1 MNLTLSR
8 AVVVVLGLI
17 AVVTFVSYQQDIRA
31 ARERVA
37 AGGVIIDT
45 LCGPIEYAE
54 AGSGQPLLMVHGA
67 GGGYDQGLEFTGGL
81 AASGF
86 RIIAVSRFGYLG
98 TPLPADA
105 SAAAQADAHACL
117 LDALGVARASVL
129 GGSAGAPSSV
139 QFALRH
145 PERVHALVLLVPAL
159 YVPRAEDAP
168 SVSPPSGLE
177 FVFATALRFDFLFW
191 AVLKVAPRAMIAT
204 ALATDPALV
213 DQADADEQA
222 RVNRML
228 ATILPV
234 SVRRLG
240 LLNDSAVLVNVERYP
255 LEQVTA
261 PTLLISLEDD
271 RYGTWTI
278 ARYTA
283 SQIPDATFMSFA
295 QGGHVWVGHHQTIIK
310 GISDFLHDQAPE
322 PR

>member
-1 MNLTLSR
+1 MSR
-8 AVVVVLGLI
+8 VAIQPRFIVAVLGLI
-17 AVVTFVSYQQDIRA
+17 GIAILFAYQRDIRT

-37 AGGVIIDT
+37 AGGVIIET
-45 LCGPIEYAE
+45 PCGPIEYAE
-54 AGSGQPLLMVHGA
+54 AGEGPPLLMVHGA

-81 AASGF
+81 AERGF
-86 RIIAVSRFGYLG
+86 RVIAVSRFGYLG

-117 LDALGVARASVL
+117 LDALGITRAAVL

-145 PERVHALVLLVPAL
+145 PERIDALVLLVPAL
-159 YVPRAEDAP
+159 YLPRDEDTP

-191 AVLKVAPRAMIAT
+191 AVLKAAPRVMIAT

-213 DQADADEQA
+213 EQADREEQA

-234 SVRRLG
+234 SARRLG
-240 LLNDSAVLVNVERYP
+240 LLNDSAVLVDVERYP
-255 LEQVTA
+255 LEQINA
-261 PTLLISLEDD
+261 PTLLISVEDD
-271 RYGTWTI
+271 RYGTWEI

-283 SQIPDATFMSFA
+283 SQIPDARFRSFA
-295 QGGHVWVGHHQTIIK
+295 KGGHVWVGHHQTIITE
-310 GISDFLHDQAPE
+310 IADFLREQGQ
-322 PR
+322 